1 MNIRQLRFFEEAAR
15 RGSFSAAA
23 LAQHV
28 TVQAVS
34 KSISE
39 LADELGGRLFER
51 SGKGVVLTPLGAAIL
66 DPAQKAVASFDAV
79 GAVAESW
86 RRVENARS
94 GLRIALVTPPFAK
107 HQLVCGL
114 ISRLLSHTLDVST
127 EVSVSLG
134 PDALAGL
141 RAGTVDALVTI
152 GRLDAPHCVCSTIGT
167 VSPGVFLG
175 GSHPLAHK
183 RTLTFEDLRPYPVLR
198 SEAID
203 GFNDTILASCQRRGL
218 ASVPVDVSTDA
229 EVVDLLERRQGFIMS
244 VHLKALSVRPFAVI
258 HELDPA
264 DAVPVPV
271 CLVTLEGATRPEIE
285 RLKGLVRGELP
296 LLKRLLDSEGNV
308 GRY

>member
-39 LADELGGRLFER
+39 LEDELGDRLFER

-152 GRLDAPHCVCSTIGT
+152 GRLDAPH
-167 VSPGVFLG
+167 
-175 GSHPLAHK
+175 PLAHK

-198 SEAID
+198 SEAVD
-203 GFNDTILASCQRRGL
+203 GFNDTILASYQRRGL
-218 ASVPVDVSTDA
+218 ASAPVDVSTDA

-244 VHLKALSVRPFAVI
+244 VHLKALSVRPFTVI

-264 DAVPVPV
+264 DAAPVPV

-296 LLKRLLDSEGNV
+296 LLKRLLDSEGSV
-308 GRY
+308 GSY